1 MYPNFLNR
9 QNYAVLDQRLHVLET
24 RQDLGAD
31 PVRQARMNLL
41 APLFLLTLACR
52 QWRIRIT
59 HQIGGDGTDVV
70 SQATSSEKRR
80 MTP

>member
-1 MYPNFLNR
+1 MDF
-9 QNYAVLDQRLHVLET
+9 
-24 RQDLGAD
+24 
-31 PVRQARMNLL
+31 L
-41 APLFLLTLACR
+41 APLFLLTLAGR